1 MKLLT
6 FNGETPA
13 EALKKAQDEFGEEAL
28 VVSTKE
34 IRKKTLTQPALYEV
48 VVAVEDG
55 AQPATVKPAVPRTSA
70 PPRQNQQPAG
80 TPEFD
85 PVSHPPAMSA
95 HHSRPASAQAEQSG
109 VTAGARNPYTRNMDA
124 VALQLS
130 DAVSQIRK
138 IADVAEETLPS
149 RRDERRR
156 SVETTAGATP
166 KAATAPA
173 PVSSPSAGMA
183 SMPRASQKPQKSE
196 NIKELQLIKGEI
208 DKLND
213 KIKLIQNMF
222 WEEKGPRRDGLVIP
236 HEFAEIY
243 RIAKTSGMSRD
254 HLDKIMQLTL
264 EHMPPRMK
272 ENSVLVK
279 RYFREVMRKMI
290 LARNEMVTS
299 GQKKIIMLVGPTG
312 VGKTT
317 TLAKLAARY
326 SFMLERR
333 YKVGIITLDTYRIG
347 AVEQLMTY
355 AKKMKLSIDTV
366 VDPPEFVS
374 ALNQLKNCDYI
385 LIDTVGSSQNDKPKI
400 DALKSYLNTDLPAQV
415 DVSLVISATTKYEDL
430 LDIYRTFSILDID
443 TVIVT
448 KLDETRGYGNIFSLM
463 HETRKPLSYFSIGQE
478 VPTDLML
485 ASSDYLVDCLL
496 DGFNKGSR

>member
-6 FNGETPA
+6 FNGESPA
-13 EALKKAQDEFGEEAL
+13 EALRKAQQEYGEEAL

-34 IRKKTLTQPALYEV
+34 IRKKTLTQPSLYEV
-48 VVAVEDG
+48 VVAVED
-55 AQPATVKPAVPRTSA
+55 
-70 PPRQNQQPAG
+70 NIQPAG
-80 TPEFD
+80 KSPG
-85 PVSHPPAMSA
+85 AMSPRSA
-95 HHSRPASAQAEQSG
+95 PELKSKPAPIK
-109 VTAGARNPYTRNMDA
+109 ARTNPYKRNMDD
-124 VALQLS
+124 VSLQLS
-130 DAVSQIRK
+130 DAVKQISK
-138 IADVAEETLPS
+138 IAGVVEE
-149 RRDERRR
+149 
-156 SVETTAGATP
+156 
-166 KAATAPA
+166 PA
-173 PVSSPSAGMA
+173 M
-183 SMPRASQKPQKSE
+183 SMPQPQKKPKPTEFPSPPKRNTSVGE
-196 NIKELQLIKGEI
+196 DLKELKLIKGEI

-222 WEEKGPRRDGLVIP
+222 WEEKGPKKDGLIIP

-243 RIAKTSGMSRD
+243 RIAKGSGMNRE

-279 RYFREVMRKMI
+279 RYFRELLRKMI
-290 LARNEMVTS
+290 LSRKEMDHP
-299 GQKKIIMLVGPTG
+299 GAKKIIMLVGPTG

-326 SFMLERR
+326 SFMMEKR

-374 ALNQLKNCDYI
+374 AINSLKNCDYI
-385 LIDTVGSSQNDKPKI
+385 LIDTVGSSQNDKAKI
-400 DALKSYLNTDLPAQV
+400 DSLRTFLNSETHASI
-415 DVSLVISATTKYEDL
+415 DVTLVISANTKYEDL
-430 LDIYRTFSILDID
+430 QDIYRTFSILDID

-463 HETRKPLSYFSIGQE
+463 HETRKPVSYLSTGQE
-478 VPTDLML
+478 VPTDLMV

-496 DGFNKGSR
+496 DGFSREARK